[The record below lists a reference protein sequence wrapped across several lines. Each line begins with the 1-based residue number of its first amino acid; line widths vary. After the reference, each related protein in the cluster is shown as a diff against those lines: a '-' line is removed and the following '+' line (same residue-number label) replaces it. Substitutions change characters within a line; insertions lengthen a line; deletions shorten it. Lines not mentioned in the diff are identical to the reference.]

1 MLKQSPSP
9 LTINLNNADTQQ
21 MNLDTRLVQLD
32 AAIQMELWQEAY
44 KAIEVISAY
53 LFTFFKDYFQLFV
66 YFFC

>member
-44 KAIEVISAY
+44 KAIEVRLTAY
-53 LFTFFKDYFQLFV
+53 LFTFLKV
-66 YFFC
+66 